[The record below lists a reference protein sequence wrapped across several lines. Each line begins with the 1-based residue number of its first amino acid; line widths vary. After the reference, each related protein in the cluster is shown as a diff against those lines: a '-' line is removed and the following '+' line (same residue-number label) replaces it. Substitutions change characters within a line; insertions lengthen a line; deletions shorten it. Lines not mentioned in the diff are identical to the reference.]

1 MLRWLAVISSKVRS
15 GLRIPAQHHNQR
27 EGNMNTIQ
35 VLDIESGNTIN
46 YTEEE
51 VRKYIRRSK
60 EVDAVQQVS
69 DESRARVSAIR
80 NTVRDFFSERE
91 WESRE
96 TTVTLEEVN
105 ELLNSIG
112 SHSIQTT
119 YSGSITISVS
129 FCDLDADDEDDAI
142 SKIQDEI
149 SVDLYNAT
157 TNIDDVSVDDI
168 TEE

>member
-1 MLRWLAVISSKVRS
+1 
-15 GLRIPAQHHNQR
+15 
-27 EGNMNTIQ
+27 MNTIQ

-51 VRKYIRRSK
+51 VRNYIRKSK

-69 DESRARVSAIR
+69 SEYRAATHSIR
-80 NTVRDFFSERE
+80 NKVRDFFSERE
-91 WESRE
+91 WADRE

-105 ELLNSIG
+105 ELLISIG

-129 FCDLDADDEDDAI
+129 FSDLDADDEDDAV

-157 TNIDDVSVDDI
+157 THIDDVSVDEI

>member
-1 MLRWLAVISSKVRS
+1 
-15 GLRIPAQHHNQR
+15 
-27 EGNMNTIQ
+27 MNTIQ
-35 VLDIESGNTIN
+35 VLDLASGNTIN

-51 VRKYIRRSK
+51 VRSYIRK
-60 EVDAVQQVS
+60 AKDVDAIQQVS
-69 DESRARVSAIR
+69 DETRARVSAIR

-91 WESRE
+91 WENRE

-119 YSGSITISVS
+119 YSGNITISVS
-129 FCDLDADDEDDAI
+129 FSDLDADDEDDAI

-149 SVDLYNAT
+149 SVDLYNAST
-157 TNIDDVSVDDI
+157 HIDDISVDEI

>member
-15 GLRIPAQHHNQR
+15 GLRIPAQHNNQR

-35 VLDIESGNTIN
+35 VTTADGTIN
-46 YTEEE
+46 YTESE
-51 VRKYIRRSK
+51 VLRFISK
-60 EVDAVQQVS
+60 AGEVDAVQQVS
-69 DESRARVSAIR
+69 DESRARVSTIR